1 MNWAAAAEGLALLGL
16 TFPLAYG
23 LGISTLWL
31 VVPILWLSYT
41 ARPLAEYGIV
51 RGDVGSLGFH
61 LMMLGGVFV
70 PYALGHVVLAQ
81 CLTGASFE
89 LRLPADFGV
98 QILEQIWL
106 IALPEEVFFRGYLQS
121 QFDRASRRRW
131 RVLGVEVGL
140 GLPAAA
146 LLFAAC
152 HIVNGGPARLV
163 TFFPGLWYGWL
174 RARTGNVWVPALY
187 HAASNLLMTTV
198 LTSLD

>member
-1 MNWAAAAEGLALLGL
+1 MNRAPAVEGLVLLGL

-23 LGISTLWL
+23 FGISTLWL
-31 VVPILWLSYT
+31 VVPVLWLSYCD
-41 ARPLAEYGIV
+41 RPLAEYGVV
-51 RGDVGSLGFH
+51 RGAVGSPGFH
-61 LMMLGGVFV
+61 LAMVGGIFV
-70 PYALGHVVLAQ
+70 PYAVGHVLLAQ
-81 CLTGASFE
+81 WVLGASFVP
-89 LRLPADFGV
+89 RLPDNLGREV
-98 QILEQIWL
+98 VEQILL
-106 IALPEEVFFRGYLQS
+106 IALPEEMFFRGYLQT
-121 QFDRASRRRW
+121 QFDRASHRRW
-131 RVLGVEVGL
+131 RVFGVEVGL

-146 LLFAAC
+146 LLFGAC